1 MKHSSVGLIRNAT
14 RTDLQRLTQLWIE
27 IAEHHAALDAFFTLR
42 PDAAP
47 AIERVL
53 ASQLADPDAAVFV
66 WEEDARVLGFC
77 SVQIDRAPPI
87 LEETRRAEICDLGV
101 DVGARRR
108 GVGRALVAAAVGW
121 VEARGVARIEIRVA
135 THNREGQAFWR
146 DLGFGDLLDVLQR
159 RL

>member
-1 MKHSSVGLIRNAT
+1 MSGSIRTAT
-14 RTDLQRLTQLWIE
+14 GNDLERLKQLWIE
-27 IAEHHAALDAFFTLR
+27 IAEHHAALDPFYTLR
-42 PDAAP
+42 PEAAP

-53 ASQLADPDAAVFV
+53 AAQLANPDATVFV
-66 WEEDARVLGFC
+66 WEDGSRVRGFC

-101 DVGARRR
+101 ESSARR
-108 GVGRALVAAAVGW
+108 GGIGRALVGAAFAW
-121 VEARGVARIEIRVA
+121 VEERGVSRIEIRVA

-146 DLGFGDLLDVLQR
+146 ALGFTDLLDVLQR